1 MTTINNKHFNILVKT
16 LTVIATIALV
26 LTTLIMLPIFIAII
40 AILIIPSSFI
50 NMQLDKADKSFW
62 VDSLGITAQN
72 ITNYDLNSITFSK
85 PSVILILLLM
95 ALLTAL
101 YIVIIDQIRKWL
113 KNVSRGYIFTYKNAK
128 IIILISYCF
137 VLLGL
142 FESIIKLAG
151 NFAMYHFLGHNSK
164 LYALIDKDIETFSD
178 FFFNFNFTL
187 IFAGIIIWVIGN
199 VFKYGA
205 FLQDEYDYTV

>member
-1 MTTINNKHFNILVKT
+1 
-16 LTVIATIALV
+16 
-26 LTTLIMLPIFIAII
+26 
-40 AILIIPSSFI
+40 
-50 NMQLDKADKSFW
+50 
-62 VDSLGITAQN
+62 
-72 ITNYDLNSITFSK
+72 
-85 PSVILILLLM
+85 M

-151 NFAMYHFLGHNSK
+151 NFAMYHFYDIIVKYMNSSIKISK
-164 LYALIDKDIETFSD
+164 LSVVSFLISISRLYLLVLLFGCLVMYLNMVH
-178 FFFNFNFTL
+178 FCRMNLFILF
-187 IFAGIIIWVIGN
+187 
-199 VFKYGA
+199 
-205 FLQDEYDYTV
+205 

>member
-1 MTTINNKHFNILVKT
+1 
-16 LTVIATIALV
+16 
-26 LTTLIMLPIFIAII
+26 PIFIAII

-50 NMQLDKADKSFW
+50 NTQLDKADKSFW
-62 VDSLGITAQN
+62 VDSLGVTAQN

-101 YIVIIDQIRKWL
+101 YIVIINQIRTCL
-113 KNVSRGYIFTYKNAK
+113 KNVN
-128 IIILISYCF
+128 IIMLFSYCF

-164 LYALIDKDIETFSD
+164 LYALIDKDIETFSG
-178 FFFNFNFTL
+178 FFFNFNFML

-205 FLQDEYDYTV
+205 FL